1 MLVLGRSGAQVSH
14 SDSGFSRVE
23 HLFVSGAN
31 PQVNVVEDD
40 SAGSC
45 DCGHGRENLFEKDVA
60 FVGNRPT
67 LRISPRPGSG
77 SSGLYGLRK
86 SFHSSSLQPAS
97 SFQGYFL
104 TLLAPNSFSS
114 KAIISREE

>member
-1 MLVLGRSGAQVSH
+1 
-14 SDSGFSRVE
+14 VE

-45 DCGHGRENLFEKDVA
+45 DCNHEYAIFFKKELA
-60 FVGNRPT
+60 FAGNRPK
-67 LRISPRPGSG
+67 LRIPPRPGSG

-86 SFHSSSLQPAS
+86 SFHSSSLQSAS
-97 SFQGYFL
+97 SF
-104 TLLAPNSFSS
+104 
-114 KAIISREE
+114 